1 MRPPVAGRAYA
12 GTPEPP
18 LYQHRPLND
27 MLNAFT
33 WRPKVFWGIFL
44 FLAMAL
50 YPLKEVSGEDK
61 ARYFEIGIGAGTDMM
76 HGLGTEQ
83 AMIAPAINLK
93 INDVKSLWF
102 RLEGDLELINDDRRL
117 TFVAGATPMLR
128 LYFFADQNKPGFFI
142 EGGAGINLISRNTI
156 GNRELGGVFIFSDMA
171 GVGYKFIA
179 GKTPLFLTYRYRHL
193 SNLCLYSHNNG
204 LDSHYLMLS
213 IGF

>member
-1 MRPPVAGRAYA
+1 MCLPVAERAYA
-12 GTPEPP
+12 GAPEPP
-18 LYQHRPLND
+18 LYQAP
-27 MLNAFT
+27 AFK
-33 WRPKVFWGIFL
+33 RHVERAHIEIEVFWGIFL
-44 FLAMAL
+44 FLVMVL
-50 YPLKEVSGEDK
+50 YPLKEASGEDK

-83 AMIAPAINLK
+83 AIIAPAINLK
-93 INDVKSLWF
+93 IKDVKSLWF
-102 RLEGDLELINDDRRL
+102 RLEGDLELINDDRRV

-142 EGGAGINLISRNTI
+142 EGGVGINLISRNTI
-156 GNRELGGVFIFSDMA
+156 GDRELGGVFIFSDMA

-193 SNLCLYSHNNG
+193 SNLGLYSHNNG
-204 LDSHYLMLS
+204 IDSHYLMLS